1 VGDVSE
7 VTGKGRHT
15 TSAREL
21 IVLPRGGILVDNPG
35 IKEVQMWTDEATLR
49 ESFTDIEELAAQ
61 CRYHDCKHGKDAGCA
76 LRAAIAEEKLDPA
89 RLEGFLS
96 LEDEIALLRKRQKK
110 RQMTVERIHKRDHKI
125 KARNRED
132 RLDIERDL
140 KPRS

>member
-1 VGDVSE
+1 MLFRS
-7 VTGKGRHT
+7 RHT
-15 TSAREL
+15 TTAREL

-49 ESFTDIEELAAQ
+49 ESFTDIEDLAVQ

-76 LRAAIAEEKLDPA
+76 LQAAIAEDKLDPE
-89 RLEGFLS
+89 RLEGFLR
-96 LEDEIALLRKRQKK
+96 LEDEIAQLKKRQKK

-132 RLDIERDL
+132 RQDIQRDL
-140 KPRS
+140 KPRA